1 MPSQV
6 VTLTST
12 AYLQVPKVLPYRKT
26 KSRSRSRSSTRSKS
40 PEPVSPQPIKP
51 RHLLRP
57 VSPPS
62 PPPFTPK
69 MADVETEPPS
79 PSLNLNGM
87 HQKPTNGSSTPRTP
101 GSTLCNLSINSPSIN
116 ISGMDDLNGDYYT
129 LSKTPTPPPQR
140 PLRQRLVGA
149 WRLEAY
155 VAYPTPSCK
164 IQRPTY
170 PMTKNVT
177 GLIMYTPDGY
187 MSAHMLIPGQMSFK
201 RGEGEEPQ
209 WAEAGK
215 RSFSYAGPYYISDE
229 GIGREEI
236 LRHTFQVCNLPGWI
250 GDIQVRTWKFEEDD
264 NVLVLG
270 SEEPTEIRVCHDS
283 SCFFDFSTLLTKT
296 QGDQRI
302 PVLKW
307 RRVNDNSNG
316 APPPPMP
323 QIKVS
328 GPGEP

>member
-1 MPSQV
+1 MPSQIKV
-6 VTLTST
+6 AVKIVFKAQIPGTCVTTAHPNPPIATTSHAPITST
-12 AYLQVPKVLPYRKT
+12 IPTQNVRDSNEATESESKLRLQDHDEWIQHTENEWKYIIR
-26 KSRSRSRSSTRSKS
+26 
-40 PEPVSPQPIKP
+40 PQ
-51 RHLLRP
+51 H
-57 VSPPS
+57 
-62 PPPFTPK
+62 
-69 MADVETEPPS
+69 
-79 PSLNLNGM
+79 
-87 HQKPTNGSSTPRTP
+87 
-101 GSTLCNLSINSPSIN
+101 
-116 ISGMDDLNGDYYT
+116 DLNGDYYT
-129 LSKTPTPPPQR
+129 LSKTPSPPPQR
-140 PLRQRLVGA
+140 PLRQRLVGT

-155 VAYPTPSCK
+155 VAYPTPSCRF
-164 IQRPTY
+164 QRPTF

-229 GIGREEI
+229 GSGREEI
-236 LRHTFQVCNLPGWI
+236 LRHTFQVCNLPGWV

-270 SEEPTEIRVCHDS
+270 SEEPTEIR
-283 SCFFDFSTLLTKT
+283 
-296 QGDQRI
+296 GDQRI

-307 RRVNDNSNG
+307 RRVTDNSNG
-316 APPPPMP
+316 SPPAPMP
-323 QIKVS
+323 HIKVS

>member
-6 VTLTST
+6 ITLTST
-12 AYLQVPKVLPYRKT
+12 TYLQVPKVVPYRKNR
-26 KSRSRSRSSTRSKS
+26 SRSRSRSSSRPKS
-40 PEPVSPQPIKP
+40 PEPVSPQPIKVRP
-51 RHLLRP
+51 LLRP
-57 VSPPS
+57 VTPPS

-69 MADVETEPPS
+69 MSELRTES
-79 PSLNLNGM
+79 PQSESLTYNF
-87 HQKPTNGSSTPRTP
+87 KPTPKNGSSTPRTN
-101 GSTLCNLSINSPSIN
+101 GNTIYDLNAASPSIN
-116 ISGMDDLNGDYYT
+116 ISNMDDLNGDYYT
-129 LSKTPTPPPQR
+129 LSKTPSPPPQR

-155 VAYPTPSCK
+155 VAYPTPSCRF
-164 IQRPTY
+164 QRSTF

-215 RSFSYAGPYYISDE
+215 RSFSYAGPYYITDE
-229 GIGREEI
+229 GMGREEI
-236 LRHTFQVCNLPGWI
+236 LRHTFQVCNLPGWL

-270 SEEPTEIRVCHDS
+270 SEEPTEIRVSPFYFHHHALIEWVSDECARML
-283 SCFFDFSTLLTKT
+283 TLCCRASKES
-296 QGDQRI
+296 RF
-302 PVLKW
+302 
-307 RRVNDNSNG
+307 
-316 APPPPMP
+316 
-323 QIKVS
+323 
-328 GPGEP
+328 